1 MITKDEKMEI
11 IKKLFSFNDD
21 NCAIGLCKFN
31 DEYYK
36 LAESRERI
44 KKRIKKD
51 VTLTQMLK
59 RTL

>member
-11 IKKLFSFNDD
+11 IKKLFNFNNDD
-21 NCAIGLCKFN
+21 CAIGLCKFN
-31 DEYYK
+31 DDFYK
-36 LAESRERI
+36 LSESREQI

-51 VTLTQMLK
+51 ATLTQMLK

>member
-1 MITKDEKMEI
+1 MITKEEKMEI

-21 NCAIGLCKFN
+21 DCAIGLCKFN
-31 DEYYK
+31 DDYYK

-51 VTLTQMLK
+51 ATLTQML
-59 RTL
+59 RRSL